1 MYVRLTFVKRF
12 SKHKFLYHRG
22 RIYNVDERLGLELCG
37 TMVNDMPVFAMVAP
51 EKIGDTPVI
60 DLLMEDEEPEEKVV
74 PRTVKEDKVI
84 EKKQVRKKAPVK
96 KAVVAKKAPAK
107 KKPTLKKKAAAKPKT
122 DNEVEI

>member
-12 SKHKFLYHRG
+12 QKDKFLYHRG
-22 RIYNVDERLGLELCG
+22 RIYNVDERHGLELCG
-37 TMVNDMPVFAMVAP
+37 VMVKDMPVFAMVDP

-60 DLLMEDEEPEEKVV
+60 DLLMEDDQPDEVVV
-74 PRTVKEDKVI
+74 PKTVKEDKVI
-84 EKKQVRKKAPVK
+84 EKKQVVKKPAAKKTVGK
-96 KAVVAKKAPAK
+96 KAVAK